1 MYTMYMALHITN
13 PDVEKEVRELALQRG
28 LSITDLIGTAVGE
41 FRRRNPP
48 TVKSKPSAE
57 EIMAMVRSY
66 DLQPIN
72 EDLTDDE
79 ILGYGPDGIP
89 E

>member
-1 MYTMYMALHITN
+1 
-13 PDVEKEVRELALQRG
+13 
-28 LSITDLIGTAVGE
+28 
-41 FRRRNPP
+41 
-48 TVKSKPSAE
+48 
-57 EIMAMVRSY
+57 MVRSY
-66 DLQPIN
+66 DLQPVN

>member
-1 MYTMYMALHITN
+1 MALHINN
-13 PDVEKEVRELALQRG
+13 PTVEKEVRELALQTG
-28 LSITDLIGTAVGE
+28 QSITDLIGTAVGE
-41 FRRRNPP
+41 FKRRHPLRLRQ
-48 TVKSKPSAE
+48 KPSAE
-57 EIMAMVRSY
+57 EIVALVRSHN
-66 DLQPIN
+66 LQSIN

>member
-1 MYTMYMALHITN
+1 MSITFD
-13 PDVEKEVRELALQRG
+13 PDLETEAKLLSEQTGESVLDAVRVAVRERLERVTPKVDAPKFKSADEVMAFVRSFNLQR
-28 LSITDLIGTAVGE
+28 
-41 FRRRNPP
+41 
-48 TVKSKPSAE
+48 
-57 EIMAMVRSY
+57 
-66 DLQPIN
+66 IN